1 MILFHPTEAFA
12 ALAPLPPVLMMKNN
26 KAEVMLIIK
35 RQRVPSPTPSAS
47 EMPACLPLD
56 LDCFQAPGWAGPGVA
71 WRGDRSRSILMI
83 FTASDSENVSERVS
97 E

>member
-12 ALAPLPPVLMMKNN
+12 PLAPLPPVLMMKNN

-35 RQRVPSPTPSAS
+35 RQRVVPSPTPSAS
-47 EMPACLPLD
+47 EMPACLSTWTVFGPRV
-56 LDCFQAPGWAGPGVA
+56 GPGPA
-71 WRGDRSRSILMI
+71 WRRHDWSILMI